1 MAGLTVGFAGPVD
14 PLRDP
19 VSDYAWHHGGR
30 FLFTLAVLLLL
41 AAAVTLAVAAR
52 LAALPLP
59 PRVIVLFGL
68 WAAGLVVVA
77 VFPSNVS
84 AADPTTSGSIH
95 RAGGAVLF
103 ASLPSAA
110 WALSIRLRSE
120 ARWLGVAP
128 LVRRGAV
135 AGVVTATAFG
145 VAQVVGWLPAGL
157 LERLALLA
165 EFLIIATV
173 ATAARRGV
181 DAGMPAGDAAT
192 APVARRADR

>member
-1 MAGLTVGFAGPVD
+1 VTPRPTPATLTLVLALIAQTIMAGLTVGFAGPVD

-19 VSDYAWHHGGR
+19 VSDYAWHRGGR

-128 LVRRGAV
+128 LVRRGA
-135 AGVVTATAFG
+135 
-145 VAQVVGWLPAGL
+145 
-157 LERLALLA
+157 RLC
-165 EFLIIATV
+165 
-173 ATAARRGV
+173 AARCGAVRSS
-181 DAGMPAGDAAT
+181 AA
-192 APVARRADR
+192 ADSAR